1 LRCHRTLTLHWT
13 GSWRSHQRFWQVF
26 KDRAELS
33 MPSPGPVRVP
43 RDLILPFTQ
52 VFKTSSGPVTCVVRA
67 ANCPRRRPLCGAATS
82 HGRRLRGIGT
92 LRLRAVPPD
101 RSWAPDGCNCSRCCC
116 PRASKQSA
124 ESFRH
129 AASHLRAAQRLQAA
143 KAAAVPVGFTAA

>member
-1 LRCHRTLTLHWT
+1 MRCHRTLTLHWT

-82 HGRRLRGIGT
+82 RGRRLRGIGT
-92 LRLRAVPPD
+92 LR
-101 RSWAPDGCNCSRCCC
+101 CSRSL
-116 PRASKQSA
+116 PTVPGR
-124 ESFRH
+124 RT
-129 AASHLRAAQRLQAA
+129 AATARG
-143 KAAAVPVGFTAA
+143 AAVHAQANSRRNHSATLRRTCAPHSACRPPKLPRFR

>member
-1 LRCHRTLTLHWT
+1 MRCHRTLTLHWT

-26 KDRAELS
+26 KDRVQLS

-82 HGRRLRGIGT
+82 RGRRLRGIGT

-101 RSWAPDGCNCSRCCC
+101 RSWAPDGCNCSARG
-116 PRASKQSA
+116 
-124 ESFRH
+124 
-129 AASHLRAAQRLQAA
+129 
-143 KAAAVPVGFTAA
+143 AAVHAQANSRRNHSATLRRTCAPHSACRPPKLPRFR